1 LTTILTY
8 TGKIIT
14 NFGGSIVVKLSND
27 EKINATMRSNLKGE
41 LTVGDNVELEYNNS
55 TYVINKFLERK
66 NLISRPNL
74 YQRKNKNIAAN
85 IDQAAIIITHA
96 PAPVEH
102 YIDRYLAALHNS
114 NIQPIIIINKVDS
127 QTEQNKADMGYL
139 ADIYKAIGY
148 EVFYISA
155 INNIGI
161 DKLLDSLKGKT
172 SIFLGQ
178 SGVGKSETL
187 NTILGDKIINTK
199 HISEST
205 KKGRHTTTTSTLYE
219 IDDTTS
225 IIDSPG
231 IREFGL
237 WHITKDQLFSGFR
250 DFSKY
255 NGMCQYRNCA
265 HEENSKGCEIV
276 KQVENGNIASLR
288 FKNYHRILVEITK

>member
-1 LTTILTY
+1 MIY

-14 NFGGSIVVKLSND
+14 NFGGSIVVKLSD
-27 EKINATMRSNLKGE
+27 GERINATMRSNLKGE

-127 QTEQNKADMGYL
+127 QTDQDKAHMEYL

-148 EVFYISA
+148 DVFYISA

-161 DKLLDSLKGKT
+161 DQLLSSLKDKT

-187 NTILGDKIINTK
+187 NTIIGDQITSTK
-199 HISEST
+199 DISQST
-205 KKGRHTTTTSTLYE
+205 KKGRHTTTASTLYD
-219 IDDTTS
+219 IDDDTN

-237 WHITKDQLFSGFR
+237 WHITKDELFSGFR

-255 NGMCQYRNCA
+255 NGMCQFRNCS

-276 KQVENGNIASLR
+276 KQVENGDIHLLR
-288 FKNYHRILVEITK
+288 FKNYHRILAEITK

>member
-1 LTTILTY
+1 
-8 TGKIIT
+8 
-14 NFGGSIVVKLSND
+14 
-27 EKINATMRSNLKGE
+27 MRSNLKGE
-41 LTVGDNVELEYNNS
+41 LTVGDIVELEHNND
-55 TYVINKFLERK
+55 TYVINKFNERK

-127 QTEQNKADMGYL
+127 QTEQDKADMDYL
-139 ADIYKAIGY
+139 ADIYKDIGY

-161 DKLLDSLKGKT
+161 DKLLESLKGKT

-187 NTILGDKIINTK
+187 NTIIGDQITSTK
-199 HISEST
+199 NISEST
-205 KKGRHTTTTSTLYE
+205 KKGRHTTTASTLYE

-255 NGMCQYRNCA
+255 NGMCQYRNCT

-276 KQVENGNIASLR
+276 KQVENGNIHPLR
-288 FKNYHRILVEITK
+288 FKNYHRILVEIEK

>member
-1 LTTILTY
+1 MIY

-14 NFGGSIVVKLSND
+14 NYGGSIVVRLANG

-55 TYVINKFLERK
+55 TYVINKLLERK

-114 NIQPIIIINKVDS
+114 NIKPIIIVNKVDA
-127 QTEQNKADMGYL
+127 QEQKDKEHIEYL
-139 ADIYKAIGY
+139 ANIYRAIGY
-148 EVFYISA
+148 DIFYISA
-155 INNIGI
+155 IKGIGI
-161 DKLLDSLKGKT
+161 DRLLESLKSKT

-199 HISEST
+199 NISQST

-219 IDDTTS
+219 INDSTN

-237 WHITKDQLFSGFR
+237 WHITKDELFSGFR

-255 NGMCQYRNCA
+255 NGMCQYRNCS

-276 KQVENGNIASLR
+276 KQVENGNIDPLR
-288 FKNYHRILVEITK
+288 FKNYHRILVEIAK

>member
-1 LTTILTY
+1 MTY

-14 NFGGSIVVKLSND
+14 NFGGSIVVKLAD
-27 EKINATMRSNLKGE
+27 GEKINATMRSNLKGE
-41 LTVGDNVELEYNNS
+41 LTVGDIVELEHNND

-74 YQRKNKNIAAN
+74 YQRKNKNIASN

-127 QTEQNKADMGYL
+127 QTKQDKADMDYL

-161 DKLLDSLKGKT
+161 DKLLESLKGKT

-187 NTILGDKIINTK
+187 NTIIGDQITSTK
-199 HISEST
+199 NISEST
-205 KKGRHTTTTSTLYE
+205 KKGRHTTTASTLYE

-255 NGMCQYRNCA
+255 NGMCRYRNCA

-276 KQVENGNIASLR
+276 KQVENGNIHPLR
-288 FKNYHRILVEITK
+288 FKNYHRILVEIAK

>member
-1 LTTILTY
+1 MAKKSMLQC
-8 TGKIIT
+8 
-14 NFGGSIVVKLSND
+14 V
-27 EKINATMRSNLKGE
+27 ATSKGE
-41 LTVGDNVELEYNNS
+41 LTVGDIVKLEHNND

-66 NLISRPNL
+66 NLISRPNP

-127 QTEQNKADMGYL
+127 QTKQDKADMDYL

-161 DKLLDSLKGKT
+161 DKLLESLKGKT

-187 NTILGDKIINTK
+187 NTIIGDQITSTK
-199 HISEST
+199 NISEST
-205 KKGRHTTTTSTLYE
+205 KKVV
-219 IDDTTS
+219 I
-225 IIDSPG
+225 
-231 IREFGL
+231 
-237 WHITKDQLFSGFR
+237 QLQLLLFMR
-250 DFSKY
+250 LMILLQLLIHQVY
-255 NGMCQYRNCA
+255 
-265 HEENSKGCEIV
+265 ENSDYGI
-276 KQVENGNIASLR
+276 
-288 FKNYHRILVEITK
+288 

>member
-1 LTTILTY
+1 MIY

-14 NFGGSIVVKLSND
+14 NYGGSIVVRLANG

-55 TYVINKFLERK
+55 TYVINKLLERK
-66 NLISRPNL
+66 NLLSRPNL

-114 NIQPIIIINKVDS
+114 NIKPIIIVNKVDA
-127 QTEQNKADMGYL
+127 QEQKDKEHIEYL
-139 ADIYKAIGY
+139 ANIYRAIGY
-148 EVFYISA
+148 DIFYISA
-155 INNIGI
+155 IKGIGI
-161 DKLLDSLKGKT
+161 DTLLESLKSKT

-199 HISEST
+199 NISQST

-219 IDDTTS
+219 IDDSTN

-237 WHITKDQLFSGFR
+237 WHITKDELFSGFR

-255 NGMCQYRNCA
+255 NGMCQYRNCS

-276 KQVENGNIASLR
+276 KQVENGNIDPLR
-288 FKNYHRILVEITK
+288 LKNYHRILVEIAK